1 MIIIVRMRNSSQ
13 QRGWSRSSKT
23 SAQKV
28 MQSES
33 LKEKEKEVVEEIPE
47 SLEPLPVSRNKG
59 PARCYF
65 VMMAVVYLVL
75 MFMAVVALGSFGI
88 KQSEITR
95 RQINLGLDRSQTCIL
110 FAQYLRTET
119 RDDGQVVHI
128 KRLKPPG
135 VCGYVLWGL
144 ISITIVAVVWFI
156 YSIVLAVIGPK
167 M

>member
-1 MIIIVRMRNSSQ
+1 M
-13 QRGWSRSSKT
+13 
-23 SAQKV
+23 A
-28 MQSES
+28 
-33 LKEKEKEVVEEIPE
+33 EIQE

-110 FAQYLRTET
+110 FVQYLGPDTK
-119 RDDGQVVHI
+119 DGQVVHI
-128 KRLKPPG
+128 KRLKPAG
-135 VCGYVLWGL
+135 VCAYVLWGL

>member
-1 MIIIVRMRNSSQ
+1 
-13 QRGWSRSSKT
+13 
-23 SAQKV
+23 

-65 VMMAVVYLVL
+65 VTMALVYLVL
-75 MFMAVVALGSFGI
+75 MFMVVVALGSFGI

-95 RQINLGLDRSQTCIL
+95 RQINLGFDRHGSQTCIL

-135 VCGYVLWGL
+135 VCAYVLWGL